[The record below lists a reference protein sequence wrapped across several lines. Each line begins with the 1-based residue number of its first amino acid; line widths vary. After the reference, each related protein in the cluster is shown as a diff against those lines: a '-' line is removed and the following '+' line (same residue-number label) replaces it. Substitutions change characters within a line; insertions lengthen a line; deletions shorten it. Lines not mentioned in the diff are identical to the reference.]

1 MISVA
6 CGRALAQ
13 RDAETHLAP
22 SRPTSALPLL
32 TARERLAAWRRSR
45 PRTPP
50 LERRTIRAR
59 GLDFAVWLSPPV
71 PGAVPVLAINGGMIY
86 SHDLLWPT
94 LAPFAAERQVVLYDQ
109 RGRGESGVPPG
120 ARSARIEH
128 DALDVKALR
137 ESLDVPIWHLAGH
150 SWGGGIAL
158 LAAAADPEGT
168 ARVVTFDAVGPTSG
182 WLDGLHNR
190 ALVHL
195 ATRKQLQAYAV
206 LGSLDPRDLHV
217 DDPELHAHYSRALY
231 SAWFHDPTALLAPP
245 PLSLSATGAAVAAT
259 LRRDGY
265 DWRETLSRSRARAL
279 LLHGT
284 EDAVP
289 IAEAHAHAALRSG
302 IEVLPIPEAGHMPF
316 FEQPALVFESAL
328 SFLRTRTSDAL
339 GAVAS

>member
-1 MISVA
+1 MPA
-6 CGRALAQ
+6 
-13 RDAETHLAP
+13 TP
-22 SRPTSALPLL
+22 P
-32 TARERLAAWRRSR
+32 TARERLTAWRRTR

-50 LERRTIRAR
+50 LERRTVRAR

-71 PGAVPVLAINGGMIY
+71 ARAVPLIAINGGMIY

-94 LAPFAAERQVVLYDQ
+94 LAPFATERQVILYDQ
-109 RGRGESGVPPG
+109 RGRGESATPPG

-137 ESLDVPIWHLAGH
+137 EALGFPEWHLAGH

-158 LAAAADPEGT
+158 LAAAADPAGT
-168 ARVVTFDAVGPTSG
+168 ARVVTFDAVGPTSR
-182 WLDGLHNR
+182 WLDGLHDR
-190 ALVHL
+190 ALAHL
-195 ATRKQLQAYAV
+195 AARGQRTAHAALAF
-206 LGSLDPRDLHV
+206 LDPRDLHA
-217 DDPELHAHYSRALY
+217 DDAELHAHYSRALY
-231 SAWFHDPTALLAPP
+231 AAWFHDPTAMLAPP

-265 DWRETLSRSRARAL
+265 DWRETLSRAHARAL
-279 LLHGT
+279 LIHGT

-289 IAEAHAHAALRSG
+289 IAEAHAHSALRSG

-328 SFLRTRTSDAL
+328 SFLRT
-339 GAVAS
+339 